1 MGPPVASLFR
11 LLATVF
17 LDTIEV
23 IIWGV
28 SFVIWIRFVP
38 FLRSLWKLFWL
49 GEFLYSKLSKLLVI
63 NELHTCG
70 ESFQ

>member
-1 MGPPVASLFR
+1 MGPPMASLFR
-11 LLATVF
+11 LLAAVF
-17 LDTIEV
+17 LDTIDV

-38 FLRSLWKLFWL
+38 FLRTLWELFWP

-63 NELHTCG
+63 NGLHTCG